1 MLAVLLSTVRFVG
14 LGSGIST
21 IYIMG
26 SKLLDLYYG
35 SFRYLHLIRKFLR
48 P

>member
-35 SFRYLHLIRKFLR
+35 SFRFCTLSANF
-48 P
+48 